1 MSDIQDHHPP
11 IYYYFYFKL
20 ALISLYAL
28 HSGLVADIHKGD
40 DKPLKLNELTTYVGD
55 MLKHMYKKTGERT
68 PGKSPRTSHTSRT
81 PARTSTGRPGK
92 QVYNSLLA
100 SDGSDTDNTG
110 AVSTSTSASASVS
123 ATGSATTRQ
132 VPPPS
137 SDEEDEEEDQPRSEA
152 DNEVARN
159 SDVEMDSDLERE
171 GENDA
176 RLQALIQ
183 EAINE
188 DY

>member
-92 QVYNSLLA
+92 QVYNRLLA

-110 AVSTSTSASASVS
+110 AVSASASASVS

-137 SDEEDEEEDQPRSEA
+137 SDEEDEDEDQPRSEA
-152 DNEVARN
+152 ENEVARN

-171 GENDA
+171 GENEA

-183 EAINE
+183 EGIHE